1 MAPAPAPVAALLAAR
16 ARAQRRALLGAIAAA
31 IVAAVAGTVLLGLSG
46 WFLTGAAIAGAAG
59 GAAVGA
65 FNYLVPSAFIRLSAI
80 ARTAGRYGE
89 RLLSHR
95 AALRALAGL
104 RVDLMA
110 GLAHADPRTTRPL
123 SRGDSAAR
131 LTADVDALE
140 DRVVRTPATP
150 AALAAAAVALLLVAL
165 AAPAALIPVIVTLLA
180 LPRLAAAMAS
190 ARVDAPT
197 AEAQKQLAWLKA
209 ALGDL
214 SAAGPELAVYGLT
227 GTAVTQLQQVAA
239 RMDAA
244 RRQAAR
250 GGALANALLPVA
262 GAALAG
268 LILLLASGP
277 PPLVAGAMLA
287 VLAATEALAGPVRA
301 RMEEAR
307 TAQGLQQLEALAADA
322 GVPPPSRPTTAPATA
337 PTPAPSLDIA
347 GVALAPG
354 ARLAL
359 IGRSGSGKTR
369 ILETLAGLR
378 ADAPEP
384 LQVNGACPR
393 TLAFETLADCFALA
407 PQDPVLI
414 AGSIADNLRLARP
427 GLDDQALWGA
437 LAVAC
442 LADEVRALPE
452 GLLTWLGDGGQ
463 RLSGGQR
470 KRLALARALLAGRP
484 WLLLDEP
491 SEGLDAAT
499 EARLA
504 AALDS
509 WLLSTG
515 TGAILASHR
524 PALAALAPR
533 QLTLSPVAP

>member
-1 MAPAPAPVAALLAAR
+1 MAPAPAPAPAPVAALLAAR

-110 GLAHADPRTTRPL
+110 GLAHADPRATRPL

-165 AAPAALIPVIVTLLA
+165 AAPAALIPVLVTLLA

-197 AEAQKQLAWLKA
+197 AEAQKQLARLKA
-209 ALGDL
+209 ALADL

-301 RMEEAR
+301 RMEDAR
-307 TAQGLQQLEALAADA
+307 IAQGLQQLEALAADA
-322 GVPPPSRPTTAPATA
+322 GVPPPSRPTPA
-337 PTPAPSLDIA
+337 PAPSLDIA

-533 QLTLSPVAP
+533 QLTLSPVVP